1 LPADLTG
8 VQRVSREKILPPNR
22 RHSEAMNMAQET
34 PAGYFAHN
42 IEPVGYHD
50 LNGKPAFKLAMQEVN
65 NRWYLYVAHLWH
77 RGWSVL
83 DVTDPE
89 APEFCTY
96 VPGPDN
102 TWTIQ
107 IQVADG
113 KMITGLERIAPGWGG
128 AEGQPFTEGFFIF
141 DIGEPTKPRQIGH
154 FQTGSTGSHR
164 NFYDGGSLVH
174 AAAGAPGLN
183 GKIYRIVDI
192 ADPAKPKEVGRFSL
206 PEQVSSVSAP
216 GLKFSCHGPA
226 HIEGDRAYLSYG
238 DGGGIILDMSD
249 LSKPKMI
256 SQLAFR
262 GITATQGIHT
272 YLPLP
277 RRKIAL
283 INDEAIREN
292 GEEDLN
298 MAGIVDI
305 SDEKKPRMISL
316 LPLPEPPLESGL
328 KNFYEKAGRFGPH
341 NHHHPNHQACLE
353 ERDDIVYLTYFNA
366 GLRVYDIR
374 DARQPKEI
382 AYFVPADPTTRIGT
396 KPTKLA
402 AQSEDVLVDRRGC
415 IYLSDKNHGIHVLR
429 LQRIWPYS

>member
-1 LPADLTG
+1 
-8 VQRVSREKILPPNR
+8 
-22 RHSEAMNMAQET
+22 
-34 PAGYFAHN
+34 
-42 IEPVGYHD
+42 
-50 LNGKPAFKLAMQEVN
+50 
-65 NRWYLYVAHLWH
+65 
-77 RGWSVL
+77 VL

-154 FQTGSTGSHR
+154 FQTGSTGTHR

-174 AAAGAPGLN
+174 AAAGAPGVN

-238 DGGGIILDMSD
+238 DGGGIILDVSD

-292 GEEDLN
+292 GDEDLN

-305 SDEKKPRMISL
+305 DDEKKPRMISL
-316 LPLPEPPLESGL
+316 LPLPEPPPESGI

-341 NHHHPNHQACLE
+341 NHHHSNHQPCLE
-353 ERDDIVYLTYFNA
+353 ERDDIAYLTYFNA

-402 AQSEDVLVDRRGC
+402 AQSEDVIVDRRGC

-429 LQRIWPYS
+429 LQKIWLYS